1 MIQWFIDDEWSPNVS
16 RKLLEKVRYKGV
28 SEDAKPPQD
37 SANAAAS

>member
-1 MIQWFIDDEWSPNVS
+1 MMRDHPMCLGNFL
-16 RKLLEKVRYKGV
+16 KKVRYKGV